1 MADDC
6 GCVQEEYCCIPI
18 KKEAKF
24 IIDIIESFEKLLAF
38 ASHNYGGEMYA
49 PLKFQNEASNAD
61 KIYLTEEGS
70 VMYVYSKAFQ
80 EPYPCGTP
88 TPEEAARIHAIRE
101 ALGYNNKN
109 KCHD

>member
-6 GCVQEEYCCIPI
+6 GCVQEEYCCMPI

-24 IIDIIESFEKLLAF
+24 IVDIIESFEKLLAF
-38 ASHNYGGEMYA
+38 SAQNFGGQLFT
-49 PLKFQNEASNAD
+49 PLKFENQACNAD

-70 VMYVYSKAFQ
+70 IMYIYTRAFN

-88 TPEEAARIHAIRE
+88 NPVEAARIHAIRE
-101 ALGYNNKN
+101 ALGYNKK